1 MSASSKYQLTHRQ
14 EKLLSD
20 LQSDAFKYFISEVNP
35 DNGLVVDCTKGGW
48 PCSIAAVGMAL
59 AVYPVGVEHDFISR
73 EEAIERTLK
82 KLRFFAD
89 SEQSKSPTA
98 TGYKGFYYH
107 FLDMQTGRRAWQ
119 CELSTIDSTFL
130 FAGMLAA
137 AAYFDRDSE
146 EESEIRRLADEL
158 YRRADW
164 RWVTDSGALLC
175 HGWRPESGF
184 LPYRWEHYDEALLA
198 YVLGL
203 GSPTHPLAAESHQ
216 MRSSAYQ
223 WRKVYDYEYLYSA
236 PLFTHQLSHIWI
248 DFREIQ
254 DSFMREHHS
263 DYFENSRRATYVQ
276 REYARRNPNEFKGYS
291 EVCWGP
297 TACEGPGP
305 KVLTIE
311 GIERVFFDYVAR
323 GVPDGPDDG
332 TLAPWAVVASLPFA
346 PEIVLPTLEHFNEI
360 EVGVDHPYG
369 LEATFNPTFPDDKCR
384 KGGWLS
390 PWHYG
395 INQGPIV
402 LMIENYRS
410 NFLWQLMRKCR
421 YVVEGLRRAG
431 FAGGWL

>member
-1 MSASSKYQLTHRQ
+1 MNELSPERQ
-14 EKLLSD
+14 KLLSE
-20 LQSDAFKYFISEVNP
+20 LQSDAFKYFVNEVNP
-35 DNGLVVDCTKGGW
+35 ANGLVADCTKKGW
-48 PCSIAAVGMAL
+48 PSSIAAVGMAL
-59 AVYPVGVEHDFISR
+59 AAYPVGVEHNFISR
-73 EEAIERTLK
+73 EEAIVRTLG
-82 KLRFFAD
+82 KLRFFAN

-130 FAGMLAA
+130 FAGMLSA
-137 AAYFDRDSE
+137 AAYFDR
-146 EESEIRRLADEL
+146 ESAAENEIRALADKL

-164 RWVTDSGALLC
+164 QWAINGGATLT
-175 HGWRPESGF
+175 HGWLPETGF
-184 LPYRWEHYDEALLA
+184 LRYRWGGYDEALLA
-198 YVLGL
+198 YILAL
-203 GSPTHPLAAESHQ
+203 GSPTFPLSFESFK
-216 MRSSAYQ
+216 RYTSSYQ
-223 WRKVYDYEYLYSA
+223 WKRIYDYEYLFA
-236 PLFTHQLSHIWI
+236 GPLFTHQFSHVWI

-254 DSFMREHHS
+254 DEFMRQHDL

-276 REYARRNPNEFKGYS
+276 QEYAKRNPKGFEGYS
-291 EVCWGP
+291 DVCWGL

-305 KVLTIE
+305 AELSID
-311 GIERVFFDYVAR
+311 GMDRVFFDYVAR

-369 LEATFNPTFPDDKCR
+369 LEATFNPTFPNEHGRQC
-384 KGGWLS
+384 GWLS

-402 LMIENYRS
+402 VMIDNYLTESIWRLMKQCPYIVN
-410 NFLWQLMRKCR
+410 
-421 YVVEGLRRAG
+421 GLRRAG
-431 FAGGWL
+431 FVGSWLN